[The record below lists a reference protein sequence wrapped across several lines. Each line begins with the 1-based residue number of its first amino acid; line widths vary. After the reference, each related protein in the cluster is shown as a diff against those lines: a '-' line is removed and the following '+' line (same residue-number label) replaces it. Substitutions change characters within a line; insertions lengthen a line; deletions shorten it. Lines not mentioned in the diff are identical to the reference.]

1 MRKPVLILG
10 ALGAVALVA
19 AGTQI
24 ATAGAQDDP
33 SVYEAEASTST
44 LAGGA
49 RVGSCSACSGGKKVG
64 WIGANRGVLTF
75 TNVRADAAGPATVT
89 ITYATRARRSAQLSV
104 NGAQPTALAFNG
116 TGSYTR
122 PGTVTVT
129 VTLTAGANTLR
140 FSNPTGWA
148 PDLDK
153 IQVRSAAAPAPSAST
168 SPDPTTPPSPDP
180 TTPPS
185 PADPIAA
192 AEAEVVRL
200 VNVERGKVGCSPVAA
215 NDALARAARD
225 HSTDMAKNNYFSHT
239 SLDGTQF
246 ADRISRAGYQWRG
259 AGENI
264 AKGQRT
270 PADVMSAW
278 MNSSG
283 HRANIVNCGFRDLGV
298 GLAYD
303 ARNTPL
309 WTQDFGTPR

>member
-1 MRKPVLILG
+1 MRKSVLILG

-33 SVYEAEASTST
+33 SVYEAEAATNT

-49 RVGSCSACSGGKKVG
+49 RVGSCSTCSGGKKVG

-89 ITYATRARRSAQLSV
+89 ITYATRARRTAQLSV
-104 NGAQPTALAFNG
+104 NGAQPTALAFSG
-116 TGSYTR
+116 TGSYTK
-122 PGTVTVT
+122 PGTVAAT

-168 SPDPTTPPSPDP
+168 SPAPTTP
-180 TTPPS
+180 PPS
-185 PADPIAA
+185 PADPIVA

-200 VNVERGKVGCSPVAA
+200 VNVERAKTGCSPVAA
-215 NDALARAARD
+215 NDALAKAARD

-270 PADVMSAW
+270 PADVMNAW

-303 ARNTPL
+303 GTNTPL